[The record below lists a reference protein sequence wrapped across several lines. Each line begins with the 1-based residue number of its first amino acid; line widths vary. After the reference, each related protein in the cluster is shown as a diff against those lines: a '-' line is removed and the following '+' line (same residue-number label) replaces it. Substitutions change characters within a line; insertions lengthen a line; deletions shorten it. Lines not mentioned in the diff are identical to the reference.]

1 MKGEE
6 ARWKNRLRAGHE
18 VVQQS
23 FGDAEKAALRIR
35 VFETGL
41 VPGLVQTPDYARA
54 VFVAMAELQDTP
66 NDTEAAVTARLQRQS
81 VLYDST
87 KTIELLV
94 TEAALR
100 TPVAPSGV
108 MAGQVDRLLAVIG
121 VPNVRFGIV
130 PLGVQLRYPVLHG
143 FWMLDDW
150 VGVEVVNTEITTR
163 EPEDAQV
170 YSDLMNPCGS
180 ALPRETRL
188 ERFCW
193 PSRRATSH
201 HLFPS
206 PDPAHRDG

>member
-94 TEAALR
+94 TE
-100 TPVAPSGV
+100 
-108 MAGQVDRLLAVIG
+108 
-121 VPNVRFGIV
+121 
-130 PLGVQLRYPVLHG
+130 
-143 FWMLDDW
+143 
-150 VGVEVVNTEITTR
+150 ITTR
-163 EPEDAQV
+163 EPEDVQV
-170 YSDLMNPCGS
+170 YSDLMNSLWECAAEGDAARAILLAVS
-180 ALPRETRL
+180 ASYQP
-188 ERFCW
+188 
-193 PSRRATSH
+193 PPVA
-201 HLFPS
+201 
-206 PDPAHRDG
+206 DP